1 MATIY
6 GSAERLQARMKG
18 PYGSVAIR
26 AVEVSLAADGWKGA
40 VSPFSQAVTVP
51 GITAASRVDLQP
63 GAELLEQMRLAGMGL
78 AAENDG
84 GLVTV
89 YAFGAKPLENVTVQA
104 TVTEVQK

>member
-84 GLVTV
+84 GQVTV
-89 YAFGAKPLENVTVQA
+89 YAFGAKPLVNVTVQA

>member
-89 YAFGAKPLENVTVQA
+89 YAFGARPLENVTVQA

>member
-1 MATIY
+1 MAIFY
-6 GSAERLQARMKG
+6 GTADSLQAQLKG

-26 AVEVSLAADGWKGA
+26 AVEVQLAADGWKGA

-84 GLVTV
+84 GQVTV
-89 YAFGAKPLENVTVQA
+89 YAFGAKPLVNLTVQA

>member
-1 MATIY
+1 MAIFY
-6 GSAERLQARMKG
+6 GSADSLQVQLKG

-63 GAELLEQMRLAGMGL
+63 GAELLEEMRLAGMGL

-84 GLVTV
+84 GQVTV
-89 YAFGAKPLENVTVQA
+89 YAFGACPREALTLQA

>member
-89 YAFGAKPLENVTVQA
+89 YAFGGYPKENVTVQA

>member
-89 YAFGAKPLENVTVQA
+89 YAFGAKPLENVIVQA

>member
-84 GLVTV
+84 GQVTV
-89 YAFGAKPLENVTVQA
+89 YAFGGCPKENVTVQA
-104 TVTEVQK
+104 TVTDVQK

>member
-84 GLVTV
+84 GQVTV

>member
-84 GLVTV
+84 GQVTV
-89 YAFGAKPLENVTVQA
+89 YAFGAKPLVNLTVQA

>member
-84 GLVTV
+84 GQVTV
-89 YAFGAKPLENVTVQA
+89 YAFGGCPKENVTVQA

>member
-89 YAFGAKPLENVTVQA
+89 YAFGGCPKENVTVQA

>member
-26 AVEVSLAADGWKGA
+26 AVEVSLSADGWKGA

-84 GLVTV
+84 GQVTV

>member
-1 MATIY
+1 MATIF

-51 GITAASRVDLQP
+51 CITAASRVDLQP

-84 GLVTV
+84 GQVTV
-89 YAFGAKPLENVTVQA
+89 YAFGGCPKENVTVQA

>member
-1 MATIY
+1 MAIFY
-6 GSAERLQARMKG
+6 GSADSLQVQLKG
-18 PYGSVAIR
+18 PFGSGAIR
-26 AVEVSLAADGWKGA
+26 AVEGQLPADGWKGA

-63 GAELLEQMRLAGMGL
+63 GAELLEEMRLAGMGL

-84 GLVTV
+84 GQVTV
-89 YAFGAKPLENVTVQA
+89 YAFGACPREALTLQA

>member
-40 VSPFSQAVTVP
+40 VSPYSQAVTLA
-51 GITAASRVDLQP
+51 GITAAGRVDLQP
-63 GAELLEQMRLAGMGL
+63 GPELLEKMRVAGIGL
-78 AAENDG
+78 AAENDEG
-84 GLVTV
+84 QVTV
-89 YAFGAKPLENVTVQA
+89 YAFGGRPGEDLTIQA
-104 TVTEVQK
+104 TITEVQK

>member
-1 MATIY
+1 MAYFY
-6 GSAERLQARMKG
+6 GGADSLEARLKG

-84 GLVTV
+84 GQVTV
-89 YAFGAKPLENVTVQA
+89 YAFGGCPKENVTVQA

>member
-40 VSPFSQAVTVP
+40 GSPYSQAVTVP

-84 GLVTV
+84 GQVTV
-89 YAFGAKPLENVTVQA
+89 YAFGGCPKENVTVQA